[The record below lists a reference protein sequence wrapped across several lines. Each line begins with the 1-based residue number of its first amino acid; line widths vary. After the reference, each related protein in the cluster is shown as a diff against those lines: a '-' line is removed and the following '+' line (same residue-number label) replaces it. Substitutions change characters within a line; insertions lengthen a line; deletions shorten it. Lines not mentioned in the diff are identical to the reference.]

1 MTILKEYRINNNL
14 EQQEMAKK
22 LECSLPAYRNYEIGK
37 RIIPHNVLI
46 NFLKIR
52 GRKQDLELVTTLEEI
67 YENDVK
73 AR

>member
-14 EQQEMAKK
+14 GQQEMAKK

-37 RIIPHNVLI
+37 RIIPHNILI

-52 GRKQDLELVTTLEEI
+52 GKKQDLELATALEEI
-67 YENDVK
+67 YEKDVTT
-73 AR
+73 R